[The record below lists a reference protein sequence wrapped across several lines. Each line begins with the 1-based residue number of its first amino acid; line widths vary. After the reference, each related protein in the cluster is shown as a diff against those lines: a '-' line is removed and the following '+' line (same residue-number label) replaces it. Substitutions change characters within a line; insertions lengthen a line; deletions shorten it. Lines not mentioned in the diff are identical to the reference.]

1 MDVLNSPVILRTP
14 SMAVLYSAMIEPT
27 SSMAVLDSAV
37 ILLGTIDDC
46 I

>member
-1 MDVLNSPVILRTP
+1 MILRTP
-14 SMAVLYSAMIEPT
+14 SMAALDSAVILPT
-27 SSMAVLDSAV
+27 PSMAALDSAV